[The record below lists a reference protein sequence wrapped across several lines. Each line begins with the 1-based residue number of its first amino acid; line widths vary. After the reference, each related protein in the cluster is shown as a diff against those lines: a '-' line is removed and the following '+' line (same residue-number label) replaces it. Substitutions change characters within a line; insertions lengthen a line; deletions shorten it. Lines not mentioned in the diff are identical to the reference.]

1 MSAVLGYVHMLGRF
15 GFKTGVSGAHSA
27 RTMMLAELS
36 TLLSKSKPDATHAQ
50 LVSDIVDYNA
60 LDKPTTKARQLTA
73 RHLTDLYA
81 LDPKVPIYRVFRL
94 LWDAEPEGRPIL
106 ALLLALARDPILQKS
121 KRFILNL
128 PIGKMITREDTEQEL
143 RRIYG
148 DRLSASSIRSYAQN
162 INGTWTQAGYLKGRI
177 KKVRQRAQ
185 VTPTSLVFALFLAYL
200 EGATGERLFS
210 SSWAKLLD
218 QSDDRLHEL
227 AQVASHRGLLIYRR
241 SGGVTEVRFPDYL
254 TPEEF
259 EELPHE
265 QG

>member
-1 MSAVLGYVHMLGRF
+1 MNRKANDTRDNELSFF
-15 GFKTGVSGAHSA
+15 GFRTGPSGAHSA

-36 TLLSKSKPDATHAQ
+36 TLLDSITPNESHDQ
-50 LVSDIVDYNA
+50 LVNDVVEYNV
-60 LDKPTTKARQLTA
+60 LNKPTAKARQLTV

-81 LDPKVPIYRVFRL
+81 LDPSVPIYRVFRT
-94 LWDAEPEGRPIL
+94 LWSTEEQGRPIL
-106 ALLLALARDPILQKS
+106 ALLLALARDHILQNS
-121 KRFILNL
+121 ENFIVGL
-128 PIGKMITREDTEQEL
+128 PIGKTITREDTEQEL

-148 DRLSASSIRSYAQN
+148 ERLSASSIRSYAQN

-177 KKVRQRAQ
+177 KKTRQRLQA
-185 VTPTSLVFALFLAYL
+185 TPASLAYALFLAYL

-227 AQVASHRGLLIYRR
+227 AQLASLRGLLVYRR

-254 TPEEF
+254 TPEELK
-259 EELPHE
+259 ELPHE
-265 QG
+265 